1 MKKYLPILLLI
12 FCFPSKSFSQTT
24 NQDSTTVTDKIYVDV
39 GFLLNDLQ
47 KPVQLKIL
55 KTDPENAAMKTDPVL
70 LKAIKMKLSEYSQEI
85 LSSEWSD
92 STDSYQIHLIY
103 NSAKK
108 EIE

>member
-1 MKKYLPILLLI
+1 MKKTLSILLLI
-12 FCFPSKSFSQTT
+12 FAFNSKSFSQTA
-24 NQDSTTVTDKIYVDV
+24 NQDSITVTDQIYVDV

-47 KPVQLKIL
+47 KPVQIIIL
-55 KTDPENAAMKTDPVL
+55 KTNPDNPSLKTDPVL

-92 STDSYQIHLIY
+92 STDSYQMHLIY
-103 NSAKK
+103 NSTKK